1 MPTDVQTA
9 WDNYVQAQRAYMAAV
24 KEARRADGQAVRGEG
39 QGAAAQNRILNSQ
52 RSTINTQH
60 SAASTQRSTLN
71 PAAKAGTLIA
81 FDDAVVDFGTVDQGT
96 ESTSAFLYRNKGT
109 QMLRIG
115 DVTSSCGCAV
125 AQPEPR
131 DVPPGGVGILKLSFK
146 SGSFRGPI
154 HKTITVRSND
164 PVAPTITL
172 GVKATVRTLFVVEP
186 KVVNFGEI
194 DRGKQARQEVTL
206 KPATQEAFTL
216 QQITTTHPELKAQLV
231 SGHQEAQKA
240 QRGQEPIKL
249 LFTVDANRNYGP
261 FTFAARVYMAR
272 PAVGAGKAAAKPL
285 EFTIPVTGT
294 VAGSVRVKPD
304 SLFLGSIPQGQ
315 TFRPQKVM
323 LSSRNGKPVEIRS
336 VDTGYQ
342 GLKAEVKPL
351 KPGFEY
357 EVALTNVAPL
367 PMGFIQRTMQIV
379 TSESAVP
386 IEVKLSGVVMKPAT
400 RAM

>member
-146 SGSFRGPI
+146 SGSFSGPI